1 MLYHISFK
9 IPIKPA
15 VLEKESVQNYKLL
28 TSAEGIWCDKDKKTF
43 YCHNCKWIKYTNWSM
58 VVDWFDQ
65 WNIKKN
71 IF

>member
-28 TSAEGIWCDKDKKTF
+28 TSAEGIWCDKDKKHFIVIIVSELGIQIEVWLLIDLINET
-43 YCHNCKWIKYTNWSM
+43 
-58 VVDWFDQ
+58 
-65 WNIKKN
+65 
-71 IF
+71 

>member
-28 TSAEGIWCDKDKKTF
+28 TSAEGIWCDNDKNHFIAIIVSELGIQIEVWLLIDLINET
-43 YCHNCKWIKYTNWSM
+43 
-58 VVDWFDQ
+58 
-65 WNIKKN
+65 
-71 IF
+71 